1 MTGFLALGV
10 LTAKRMAP
18 PQQAA
23 GARGAAAEGQRWLHP
38 QRLGGGVVSRRDA
51 GGASRRRAAD
61 RTGRGFADDVG
72 GGAGNAGDAKHSP
85 SPGLRV
91 SAGLW
96 LDRSFHHADSRDP
109 GLPQIEPTK
118 PMPIIQPTGL
128 GTRTSPTADP
138 TNRGAR

>member
-18 PQQAA
+18 LQHAA
-23 GARGAAAEGQRWLHP
+23 GARGAAAEGQQWLGP
-38 QRLGGGVVSRRDA
+38 QRLGGGVGFRRDA
-51 GGASRRRAAD
+51 AGASRRRAAH

-72 GGAGNAGDAKHSP
+72 DGVGNAGDAKHSP

-91 SAGLW
+91 PADLW
-96 LDRSFHHADSRDP
+96 LDRFFHHADSRDAE
-109 GLPQIEPTK
+109 LPEIEPTN
-118 PMPIIQPTGL
+118 PMPIIQPTDL
-128 GTRTSPTADP
+128 GTHTSPTADP

>member
-1 MTGFLALGV
+1 MTGFLALGA

-23 GARGAAAEGQRWLHP
+23 GARGAAAERQQWLRP

-51 GGASRRRAAD
+51 AGASRRRAAD

-72 GGAGNAGDAKHSP
+72 DGVGNARDAKHSP

-91 SAGLW
+91 PADLW
-96 LDRSFHHADSRDP
+96 LDRSFHHADGRDAE
-109 GLPQIEPTK
+109 LPEIEPTK
-118 PMPIIQPTGL
+118 PMAIIQPTDL
-128 GTRTSPTADP
+128 GTHSPTADP